1 MALLD
6 EARDL
11 LAHVNPTRDFV
22 EVQRRALEVL
32 VGQLRSRSTPPAPA
46 RIPSTTASTP
56 GRSAARRPSTTCRC
70 AAGLTTR
77 WRRSRISGASTWMR
91 AERRARSRACASPP
105 SARAPASQTPDCG
118 ESGLV
123 EFPHAR
129 PPMSAIGLH
138 ARLPISSVSSRAPGL
153 ARGSRSPWNT
163 ATQRPMVKTVVLS
176 SIPADG
182 RRSACARAIRS
193 VSRCVLRRA
202 QGQVRPKNRRRCA
215 FSRTTSLRHPV
226 RSSRT
231 DGESA
236 PR

>member
-1 MALLD
+1 VLAVYQPRCRAELGPFKSA
-6 EARDL
+6 EAW
-11 LAHVNPTRDFV
+11 TRRGCRLQ
-22 EVQRRALEVL
+22 QRYA
-32 VGQLRSRSTPPAPA
+32 RSSA
-46 RIPSTTASTP
+46 RITST
-56 GRSAARRPSTTCRC
+56 SATLTRRVRRPSD
-70 AAGLTTR
+70 
-77 WRRSRISGASTWMR
+77 RSRILHHRCFAVDTSSRGIPLVWRASGAASAEPWR
-91 AERRARSRACASPP
+91 AGSRAGAAPP
-105 SARAPASQTPDCG
+105 RSRAPASQTPDCG

-138 ARLPISSVSSRAPGL
+138 ARLPTSSVSSRAPGL

-182 RRSACARAIRS
+182 QRSACARAIRS

-202 QGQVRPKNRRRCA
+202 QGQVRPRDRWRCA